1 MHRTPVCSI
10 IPARGI
16 FSTQSPCTCSV
27 SFVYIFTCPPY
38 HRQSSREAPLF
49 LKKTQRSLLSC
60 TFSNPSA
67 SPLCS
72 CLPPVPTAASV
83 SWQNI
88 EGKFHGWWRRCE
100 NVTLWAINKEVWL
113 TLAGPFFT
121 WVCFAAFLASFFSP
135 LMYTFLSSAV
145 VHELLIC
152 IGKNFLMHF
161 NFYTHPHTHTR
172 THTWV

>member
-1 MHRTPVCSI
+1 MFNYSSPRRPHYAVSLYVQPVLCPHLFVSSLPSTI
-10 IPARGI
+10 IQR
-16 FSTQSPCTCSV
+16 SP
-27 SFVYIFTCPPY
+27 SFK
-38 HRQSSREAPLF
+38 Q
-49 LKKTQRSLLSC
+49 KTQRSLLSC

-72 CLPPVPTAASV
+72 CLPLVPTAASV

-113 TLAGPFFT
+113 TLTGPFFT

-135 LMYTFLSSAV
+135 PMYTFLSSAV
-145 VHELLIC
+145 VHEPLIC

-161 NFYTHPHTHTR
+161 NFYTHPHAHIGLSSHTHST
-172 THTWV
+172 

>member
-1 MHRTPVCSI
+1 MHRTSVCSI

-16 FSTQSPCTCSV
+16 FSMQSPCTCSV
-27 SFVYIFTCPPY
+27 SFVYIFSCPPY

-49 LKKTQRSLLSC
+49 LKKKPRRSLLSC

-121 WVCFAAFLASFFSP
+121 WVCFATFLASFFP
-135 LMYTFLSSAV
+135 AD
-145 VHELLIC
+145 VHIFELCGRSWAPYLHR
-152 IGKNFLMHF
+152 KELP
-161 NFYTHPHTHTR
+161 YAL
-172 THTWV
+172 

>member
-1 MHRTPVCSI
+1 MSSLPPTI
-10 IPARGI
+10 IQR
-16 FSTQSPCTCSV
+16 SP
-27 SFVYIFTCPPY
+27 SFF
-38 HRQSSREAPLF
+38 
-49 LKKTQRSLLSC
+49 KKTQRSLLSC

-161 NFYTHPHTHTR
+161 NFYTHPHAHMGLNSHTHSA
-172 THTWV
+172 